1 MNNKP
6 RVSIVRCTT
15 YDLDAV
21 EAAIRC
27 ALEPL
32 GGISAFVQPG
42 QRVLLKPNLLRAV
55 PPERAATTHP
65 AIVAA
70 VARLVFEAGG
80 QPIVVE
86 SPGGPYMARWLNAV
100 YKATGMYWASE
111 VSGVPLNEDYRSVNV
126 PHPEG
131 ALLHRLDIVQPLTE
145 ADVVINLPKFKTH
158 NLVGLTLA
166 VKNLF
171 GLIPGTTKMGYHS
184 KLQDRSLFCEGLLD
198 IYTYVKPALHI
209 MDAILGMEGE
219 GPSGGDP
226 REMGLLLAS
235 PDGLAMDTVCAAL
248 VGLEPTAVL
257 TTRRAVARGLTS
269 GRLEDLE
276 IVGEDWEA
284 VRIPNFRMGIEM
296 PIDPGLAKGPLRAV
310 LQKIS
315 SGEASQ
321 GRKTGPLARL
331 SRWLGTQM
339 VAAPYAGPKCIG
351 CGFCARHCPVN
362 AITIVNR
369 KAVMDLSKCIRC
381 YCCHE
386 LCPETAVELRKPWLG
401 RLLSRG

>member
-1 MNNKP
+1 MTKP
-6 RVSIVRCTT
+6 RVSIVRCAT
-15 YDLDAV
+15 YDLSAV
-21 EAAIRC
+21 EGAIRR
-27 ALEPL
+27 ALEPF
-32 GGISAFVQPG
+32 GGMSAFVQPG
-42 QRVLLKPNLLRAV
+42 QRVLLKPNLLRAMA
-55 PPERAATTHP
+55 PEKAATTHP
-65 AIVAA
+65 VIVAT
-70 VARLVFEAGG
+70 VARLVSEVGG
-80 QPIVVE
+80 QPIIVE
-86 SPGGPYMARWLNAV
+86 SPGGPYMARWISAV
-100 YKATGMYWASE
+100 YKATGMTWASE
-111 VSGVPLNEDYRSVNV
+111 VSGVSLNEDLRSVSV

-131 ALLHRLDIVQPLTE
+131 VLLHRLDVVQPLTE

-171 GLIPGTTKMGYHS
+171 GLIPGTTKMGYHA
-184 KLQDRSLFCEGLLD
+184 KLQDRGLFCEGLLD

-219 GPSGGDP
+219 GPSGGNP
-226 REMGLLLAS
+226 RQMGLLLAS
-235 PDGLAMDTVCAAL
+235 PDGLAMDSVCAAL

-269 GRLEDLE
+269 GRIEDIE
-276 IVGEDWEA
+276 IVGEALEA
-284 VRIPNFRMGIEM
+284 VRIADFRMGIEM
-296 PIDPGLAKGPLRAV
+296 PIDPGLAKGPLRTI
-310 LQKIS
+310 LQRIS
-315 SGEASQ
+315 SGEDIEGRQRRGLAS
-321 GRKTGPLARL
+321 RF
-331 SRWLGTQM
+331 SRWLGNQM
-339 VAAPYAGPKCIG
+339 VAAPHAGPKCIG

-369 KAVMDLSKCIRC
+369 VAVMDLSKCIRC